1 MQKAKIANETEKK
14 NGNRNIKC
22 RIGKYFSNKSTT
34 LCIKFAVNNSIILLT
49 GAK

>member
-22 RIGKYFSNKSTT
+22 RIGKYYSNK
-34 LCIKFAVNNSIILLT
+34 LKFAVNNSIILLT